1 LAHRRHHRGCRRTAR
16 GPRWIARLILA
27 LPNREIS
34 SDRRRPISANRN
46 SSRFSIESFAVKA
59 SIAASILNLFRGNA
73 DADKV
78 SGVILKIDDAGGDAI
93 DLVAFSIWV
102 SKQGKRLQDPTAFRL
117 KRLRIECMFG
127 SLAIARTQSTK
138 PSSRA

>member
-1 LAHRRHHRGCRRTAR
+1 MSWLLEQRSAAGPDEDSPTAKLAQIGA
-16 GPRWIARLILA
+16 GLFP
-27 LPNREIS
+27 
-34 SDRRRPISANRN
+34 PIGTRVDFRSTETW
-46 SSRFSIESFAVKA
+46 FGIGESFAVKA